1 MPLYGHQPHIHACRA
16 GGYLRRWIDAATGS
30 GVMSL
35 TLCVLLW
42 ARPGA
47 ADALAAYEDQ
57 VLDLVPE
64 HGGQV
69 LQRAR
74 GSGEGGQPLEI
85 QFLEFPSAAA
95 LDEYMADGRRTALAN
110 VRDRAIARTQVI
122 NVELVSPAAGP
133 ATS

>member
-1 MPLYGHQPHIHACRA
+1 
-16 GGYLRRWIDAATGS
+16 
-30 GVMSL
+30 MSL

-57 VLDLVPE
+57 VLDLVPQ

-74 GSGEGGQPLEI
+74 GSGEDGQPTEI
-85 QFLEFPSAAA
+85 QLLEFPSAAA

-110 VRDRAIARTQVI
+110 VRHRAIARTQVI
-122 NVELVSPAAGP
+122 NVELVPPVPGP
-133 ATS
+133 AGS

>member
-1 MPLYGHQPHIHACRA
+1 
-16 GGYLRRWIDAATGS
+16 
-30 GVMSL
+30 MSL

-57 VLDLVPE
+57 VLGLVGE
-64 HGGQV
+64 HGGRV

-74 GSGEGGQPLEI
+74 GNGEPGQPLEI

-95 LDEYMADGRRTALAN
+95 LDEYMADDRRAALAH
-110 VRDRAIARTQVI
+110 VRDHAIARTQVI
-122 NVELVSPAAGP
+122 NVELIPPAP
-133 ATS
+133 DPSTP

>member
-1 MPLYGHQPHIHACRA
+1 
-16 GGYLRRWIDAATGS
+16 
-30 GVMSL
+30 MSL

-74 GSGEGGQPLEI
+74 GSGEAGQPAEI

-95 LDEYMADGRRTALAN
+95 LDEYMADGRRTALADI
-110 VRDRAIARTQVI
+110 RDRAVARTQVI
-122 NVELVSPAAGP
+122 NVELIPSAPGP
-133 ATS
+133 ATP

>member
-1 MPLYGHQPHIHACRA
+1 MG
-16 GGYLRRWIDAATGS
+16 
-30 GVMSL
+30 L

-64 HGGQV
+64 HGGRV
-69 LQRAR
+69 VQRAR
-74 GSGEGGQPLEI
+74 SSGEAGQPVEI
-85 QFLEFPSAAA
+85 QFLEFPSATA
-95 LDEYMADGRRTALAN
+95 LDGYMADERRTSLAH

-122 NVELVSPAAGP
+122 NCELVQPA
-133 ATS
+133 

>member
-1 MPLYGHQPHIHACRA
+1 VAPGTRIDRHQE
-16 GGYLRRWIDAATGS
+16 GQIDAATGS

-57 VLDLVPE
+57 VLGLVPE

-74 GSGEGGQPLEI
+74 GNGEPGQPQEI
-85 QFLEFPSAAA
+85 QFLEFPSATA
-95 LDEYMADGRRTALAN
+95 LDEYMADDRRTALAH

-122 NVELVSPAAGP
+122 NVELIPPAPDPG
-133 ATS
+133 TL

>member
-1 MPLYGHQPHIHACRA
+1 
-16 GGYLRRWIDAATGS
+16 
-30 GVMSL
+30 MSL

-64 HGGQV
+64 HGGLV

-74 GSGEGGQPLEI
+74 GSGEAGQPLEI

-95 LDEYMADGRRTALAN
+95 LDAYMADGRRTALAH
-110 VRDRAIARTQVI
+110 VRDHAIARTQVI
-122 NVELVSPAAGP
+122 NVELIPPPPGP
-133 ATS
+133 GTP

>member
-1 MPLYGHQPHIHACRA
+1 
-16 GGYLRRWIDAATGS
+16 
-30 GVMSL
+30 MSL

-47 ADALAAYEDQ
+47 TIALAAYEDQ
-57 VLDLVPE
+57 VLGLVPE

-85 QFLEFPSAAA
+85 QLLEFPSAAA
-95 LDEYMADGRRTALAN
+95 LEAYMADGRRKALADM
-110 VRDRAIARTQVI
+110 RDRAIARTEVI
-122 NVELVSPAAGP
+122 NVELVSPAPGP
-133 ATS
+133 PGS

>member
-1 MPLYGHQPHIHACRA
+1 
-16 GGYLRRWIDAATGS
+16 
-30 GVMSL
+30 MSL

-47 ADALAAYEDQ
+47 VGALAAYEDQ

-74 GSGEGGQPLEI
+74 GSGEAGQPVEI
-85 QFLEFPSAAA
+85 QLLEFPSAAA
-95 LDEYMADGRRTALAN
+95 LDAYMADGRRTALADI
-110 VRDRAIARTQVI
+110 RDRAIARTQVI
-122 NVELVSPAAGP
+122 NVELIPSPPGP
-133 ATS
+133 AP

>member
-1 MPLYGHQPHIHACRA
+1 
-16 GGYLRRWIDAATGS
+16 
-30 GVMSL
+30 MSL

-57 VLDLVPE
+57 VLDLVPQ

-74 GSGEGGQPLEI
+74 GSGGGGQPLEI
-85 QFLEFPSAAA
+85 QLLKFPSAAA
-95 LDEYMADGRRTALAN
+95 LDEYMADDRRTALAYI
-110 VRDRAIARTQVI
+110 RDRAIARTQVI
-122 NVELVSPAAGP
+122 NVDLVPPAAGP
-133 ATS
+133 ATP

>member
-1 MPLYGHQPHIHACRA
+1 
-16 GGYLRRWIDAATGS
+16 
-30 GVMSL
+30 MSL

-57 VLDLVPE
+57 VLNLVPE

-74 GSGEGGQPLEI
+74 SSGEPGQPLEI
-85 QFLEFPSAAA
+85 QLLEFPSAAA
-95 LDEYMADGRRTALAN
+95 LDDYMADERRTALAH
-110 VRDRAIARTQVI
+110 VRDHAIARTQVI
-122 NVELVSPAAGP
+122 NVELVPPAQRRAAP
-133 ATS
+133 

>member
-1 MPLYGHQPHIHACRA
+1 
-16 GGYLRRWIDAATGS
+16 
-30 GVMSL
+30 MSL

-42 ARPGA
+42 ARAGA

-57 VLDLVPE
+57 VLDLVPQ

-85 QFLEFPSAAA
+85 QLLEFPSAAA
-95 LDEYMADGRRTALAN
+95 LDEYMADGRRTALAYI
-110 VRDRAIARTQVI
+110 RDRAIARTQVI
-122 NVELVSPAAGP
+122 NVELVPPAPDP
-133 ATS
+133 ATP

>member
-1 MPLYGHQPHIHACRA
+1 MG
-16 GGYLRRWIDAATGS
+16 
-30 GVMSL
+30 L

-74 GSGEGGQPLEI
+74 GSGEAGQPLEI
-85 QFLEFPSAAA
+85 QLLEFPSAAA
-95 LDEYMADGRRTALAN
+95 LDEYMADGRRTALADI
-110 VRDRAIARTQVI
+110 RDRAIARTQVI
-122 NVELVSPAAGP
+122 NVELVPSAPEP
-133 ATS
+133 ATP

>member
-1 MPLYGHQPHIHACRA
+1 
-16 GGYLRRWIDAATGS
+16 
-30 GVMSL
+30 MSL

-57 VLDLVPE
+57 VLNLVPE

-74 GSGEGGQPLEI
+74 GSGQGGQPLEI

-122 NVELVSPAAGP
+122 NVDMVPPVPRPAG
-133 ATS
+133 S

>member
-1 MPLYGHQPHIHACRA
+1 
-16 GGYLRRWIDAATGS
+16 
-30 GVMSL
+30 MSL

-57 VLDLVPE
+57 VLELVPE
-64 HGGQV
+64 HGGKV

-74 GSGEGGQPLEI
+74 GSGEPGQPLEI

-95 LDEYMADGRRTALAN
+95 LDEYMADGRRTALVN
-110 VRDRAIARTQVI
+110 VRDHAIARTQVI
-122 NVELVSPAAGP
+122 NVELVPPAPGP
-133 ATS
+133 VSL

>member
-1 MPLYGHQPHIHACRA
+1 MQEGR
-16 GGYLRRWIDAATGS
+16 IDAATGGS
-30 GVMSL
+30 VMSL

-74 GSGEGGQPLEI
+74 GSGEPGQPLEI

-95 LDEYMADGRRTALAN
+95 LDEYMADGRRTALAH
-110 VRDRAIARTQVI
+110 VRDHAIARTQVI
-122 NVELVSPAAGP
+122 NVELIPPAPDRHAQPG
-133 ATS
+133 

>member
-1 MPLYGHQPHIHACRA
+1 
-16 GGYLRRWIDAATGS
+16 
-30 GVMSL
+30 MSL

-64 HGGQV
+64 HGCQV

-74 GSGEGGQPLEI
+74 GSGEPEQPLEI

-95 LDEYMADGRRTALAN
+95 LDEYMTDDRRTALAH
-110 VRDRAIARTQVI
+110 VRDHAIARTQVI
-122 NVELVSPAAGP
+122 NVELIPSARGP
-133 ATS
+133 GTP